1 MLAAITIADASA
13 LLAAMAAACVGG
25 AAIWS
30 NPRRPINRLFG
41 TASIHVAAWLVCRYI
56 ATSYE
61 NLGMYRVTTA
71 VGALMLLHLWL
82 IKETVANT
90 GEQLVEKLHRGK
102 WWLLCTISLSLICF
116 TQWFIPDPDGADS
129 GKRYG
134 FGFSVF
140 TIGLFLLFAAL
151 CIETLRQI
159 RAQSGV
165 RRLELQLLLL
175 GGSATAILVLVLMII
190 RSMWDLAWMT
200 LVVPYV
206 VLSFYGVTVVA
217 ITTSRVFD
225 ARQLLLV
232 FIHRACLILLISLAF
247 FVLYSTISPFLSAFA
262 AIVIVVTVCL
272 WMAGVL
278 AHWLDSI
285 LQYYPKDGSARHAA
299 LLAAQNE
306 RRVENLEKA
315 FTSILKGWGQTESA
329 LIVSNGKSIIDDV
342 SVAQLS
348 VEQSVSRA
356 MRNLRWATPERISR
370 ERRTSQS
377 DLIGQFMEDRQL
389 GALAIEDGL
398 TVTVL
403 VGVGVT
409 ASRRPYTYPQ
419 IMQLMELS
427 TIMGSGLERVHFSA
441 KVQHT
446 EQLATVGLLGAS
458 LAHEIRNP
466 LVTIKTFVQL
476 LPQHYSDKAFR
487 DKFFQLILDEVN
499 RIDQLTDQ
507 LLDLASPRAYLAQ
520 QIELHSLLRASV
532 DLVAAKAAHRGVE
545 LITDFQASPD
555 LAFTD
560 ASAAKQVA
568 LNLCFNAI
576 QAVDNDKSPER
587 WVRIATKNTEN
598 GIEMAVADSGP
609 GIAPEIRPR
618 LFQPFQTTKSTGFGL
633 GLAICS
639 DILSNLHASITVD
652 PPEIGRGATFR
663 VTFPCQPL

>member
-1 MLAAITIADASA
+1 MFAAITIAEASA
-13 LLAAMAAACVGG
+13 LLAATAAACVGV

-41 TASIHVAAWLVCRYI
+41 TASLHVAAWLVCRYI
-56 ATSYE
+56 AVSRE
-61 NLGMYRVTTA
+61 DLGMYRVTTA

-90 GEQLVEKLHRGK
+90 GEPLSDKLYRGK
-102 WWLLCTISLSLICF
+102 WWLLSTIVLSLICF
-116 TQWFIPDPDGADS
+116 TQWFIPTPDDS
-129 GKRYG
+129 GSEKKYG

-140 TIGLFLLFAAL
+140 TVGLFVLFAAL

-159 RAQSGV
+159 RAHTGV
-165 RRLELQLLLL
+165 RKLELQLLLF
-175 GGSATAILVLVLMII
+175 GGSATAILVILLMIV
-190 RSMWDLAWMT
+190 RSMFDLAWMT
-200 LVVPYV
+200 LIVPYV
-206 VLSFYGVTVVA
+206 VLSFYAVTVVA

-225 ARQLLLV
+225 ARQLLFALM
-232 FIHRACLILLISLAF
+232 HRACLVALVSLAF
-247 FVLYSTISPFLSAFA
+247 YVLYNPLVQFVSTFFA
-262 AIVIVVTVCL
+262 VIIVVAICL
-272 WMAGVL
+272 WIAGVL
-278 AHWLDSI
+278 GQWLDGF
-285 LQYYPKDGSARHAA
+285 LQYYPKDGSARQAA

-306 RRVENLEKA
+306 RRVETLEKA
-315 FTSILKGWGQTESA
+315 FVGILKGWGHAESA
-329 LIVSNGKSIIDDV
+329 LITSSGKSIIDDV
-342 SVAQLS
+342 SSTHLS
-348 VEQSVSRA
+348 IEQSVIRA
-356 MRNLRWATPERISR
+356 MRGLRWATPERISR
-370 ERRTSQS
+370 ERRTNPS
-377 DLIGQFMEDRQL
+377 DLVGQFMEDRQL

-398 TVTVL
+398 TVSVL
-403 VGVGVT
+403 IGVGVG

-419 IMQLMELS
+419 IMQLMELA

-476 LPQHYSDKAFR
+476 LPEHYNDPRFR
-487 DKFFQLILDEVN
+487 DKFFRLILDEVN

-520 QIELHSLLRASV
+520 QVELHSLLQASV
-532 DLVAAKAAHRGVE
+532 DLVAAKAAHRQVE
-545 LITDFQASPD
+545 LIIDFRASPD
-555 LAFTD
+555 MAFTD
-560 ASAAKQVA
+560 ASAARQVA

-576 QAVDNDKSPER
+576 QAVDNHNSTER
-587 WVRIATKNTEN
+587 WVRIATKNTEH

-609 GIAPEIRPR
+609 GIAPEIRPK

-652 PPEIGRGATFR
+652 PPESGRGATFR